1 MKKLIIFDLDGTL
14 LDTIG
19 DLAAAT
25 NYALREFGFPEHP
38 EASFRF
44 FVGNG
49 LNKLIERALPE
60 GRRSADDISMVKHL
74 FLNYYQT
81 HGEEQTR
88 PYPGIRNLLSDLH
101 QKGYLLAVA
110 SNKYHEGTTALV
122 GHFFPEIPF
131 SGVLGQRDGVPVKPS
146 PEILEELWGKAGVTK
161 EETLYAGDSGVDAA
175 TAVNAGVDFVGV
187 LWGFRPQSELAAAG
201 AVHFAQKAEEI
212 SAFCEREW

>member
-25 NYALREFGFPEHP
+25 NFALQEFGFPTHP
-38 EASFRF
+38 EEAYRF

-49 LNKLIERALPE
+49 INKLIERALPE
-60 GRRSADDISMVKHL
+60 GRRSGDEISMVKHI
-74 FLNYYQT
+74 FMNFYQS
-81 HGEEQTR
+81 HGEEKTR
-88 PYPGIRNLLSDLH
+88 PYPGIAELLHGLNA
-101 QKGYLLAVA
+101 KGYKLAVA
-110 SNKYHEGTTALV
+110 SNKFHEGTIALV
-122 GHFFPEIPF
+122 HHFFPEIPF

-146 PEILEELWGKAGVTK
+146 PVIVEELCGKAGVTK
-161 EETLYAGDSGVDAA
+161 EETLYVGDSGVDAA
-175 TAVNAGVDFVGV
+175 TALNAGVDFVGV

-212 SAFCEREW
+212 SAFCEKIR